1 MSEQSRIFPHN
12 INTILR
18 RQVVRIKTKLQFGDY
33 KMIQYQI
40 LQTKIIRFVWQAVRR
55 IINEILGYMG

>member
-1 MSEQSRIFPHN
+1 MSEQFRIFPHN

-40 LQTKIIRFVWQAVRR
+40 FQTKIIRFVYQAVRR
-55 IINEILGYMG
+55 ITNEILGYMG

>member
-33 KMIQYQI
+33 KMIQNQI
-40 LQTKIIRFVWQAVRR
+40 LQTKIITFVWQAVRR
-55 IINEILGYMG
+55 ITNEILGYMG

>member
-1 MSEQSRIFPHN
+1 MNDQNRISGKN

-18 RQVVRIKTKLQFGDY
+18 SQVKEKYNQEDY

-40 LQTKIIRFVWQAVRR
+40 LQT
-55 IINEILGYMG
+55 N

>member
-33 KMIQYQI
+33 KIQNQI

-55 IINEILGYMG
+55 ITNEILGYMG

>member
-1 MSEQSRIFPHN
+1 MSEQFRIFPHN

-40 LQTKIIRFVWQAVRR
+40 LQTNIIRFVWQAVRR

>member
-1 MSEQSRIFPHN
+1 MSEQFRIFPHN

-55 IINEILGYMG
+55 ITNEILGYMG

>member
-1 MSEQSRIFPHN
+1 MSEQFRIFPHN